1 MVAHLL
7 KLKLALLRNGF
18 RRSPWQLVGV
28 IIGGLYGLGIA
39 VLLFIGMFFLG
50 GEDTGLVATALVL
63 AVSLVTLGWAVIPV
77 LLAGVDLTLDPAR
90 FTSFTIPPRTLAT
103 GLLLSG
109 FIGVP
114 GLVTLLLFA
123 GQGLAWR
130 SNPGLVVIG
139 VLCGVLAAVFALAL
153 SRLTVTAATALTSNR
168 RFRELGMIIL
178 FIPLILLGPI
188 IQTAMSGIENGLSWL
203 PQVSAILGWTPL
215 GSFAAVPA
223 DVAVGAWGTAALRLL
238 LSLAYLAVVVWAW
251 QVALMRALE
260 TPPQQSGGTRDVAG
274 LGTFRLFPATPW
286 GAVAARCLTYW
297 FKDPRYA
304 MSIIMVPL
312 IPVFIWVMF
321 GRDGDFTP
329 MLFIAPIIAVLMA
342 FSISADVSYDNTAF
356 SLHVLTG
363 LRGIDDR
370 IGRVAA
376 CAVFT
381 VPTVLVAA
389 ILPAVLMDELAML
402 PSILGLSLGAL
413 GAGWAVSSISSA
425 RYTYAVPLPGD
436 NPMKTPPGAGARM
449 AVTQL
454 ATFGTTAALV
464 LPEIVLHIVYLVTG
478 REVFAWLVLATGV
491 VLGSVLLLLGLR
503 IGGRW
508 FDSRAPELLQ
518 ATVVNR

>member
-7 KLKLALLRNGF
+7 RLKLALLRNGF

-28 IIGGLYGLGIA
+28 ILGGLYGLGVAIM
-39 VLLFIGMFFLG
+39 LFVAMFFLG
-50 GEDTGLVATALVL
+50 DQPVEFITTVLVI
-63 AVSLVTLGWAVIPV
+63 AVSLVTLGWAIIPV
-77 LLAGVDLTLDPAR
+77 LVSGVDLTLDPSR
-90 FTSFTIPPRTLAT
+90 FTSFTIPPRQLVV

-114 GLVTLLLFA
+114 GAVTLLLFA

-130 SNPGLVVIG
+130 SRPDLVVLGLV
-139 VLCGVLAAVFALAL
+139 CGVLAALFVLAL

-168 RFRELGMIIL
+168 RFREIGTIIL
-178 FIPLILLGPI
+178 FVPLILLGPI
-188 IQTAMSGIENGLSWL
+188 IQTAMQGIENGLSWL
-203 PQVSAILGWTPL
+203 PPVASVLGWTPL
-215 GSFAAVPA
+215 GSFAAVPGDA
-223 DVAVGAWGTAALRLL
+223 ATGAWGTAALRLL
-238 LSLAYLAVVVWAW
+238 LSLAYLAVTVWAW
-251 QVALMRALE
+251 QVSLMRALE
-260 TPPQQSGGTRDVAG
+260 TPRGQSGGTRAVAG

-312 IPVFIWVMF
+312 IPIFIWFMF
-321 GRDGDFTP
+321 GREGDFTA

-363 LRGIDDR
+363 VRGIDDR
-370 IGRVAA
+370 LGRVAA

-389 ILPAVLMDELAML
+389 ILPAVLMGELSML

-413 GAGWAVSSISSA
+413 GAGWAVSSIASA

-449 AVTQL
+449 ALTQL

-464 LPEIVLHIVYLVTG
+464 LPEIVLHIVFLVTG
-478 REVFAWLVLATGV
+478 QELYAWLVLFTGV
-491 VLGSVLLLLGLR
+491 VLGAVFLLLGLR

-508 FDSRAPELLQ
+508 FDSRAPELMQ
-518 ATVVNR
+518 ATVLNR

>member
-28 IIGGLYGLGIA
+28 ILGGLYGLGVA
-39 VLLFIGMFFLG
+39 ALLFVGMYFLG
-50 GEDTGLVATALVL
+50 GEATDVVTTALVL
-63 AVSLVTLGWAVIPV
+63 AVSLVTLGWAIIPV

-90 FTSFTIPPRTLAT
+90 FTSFTIPPRQLVT

-130 SNPGLVVIG
+130 ANAGLVIIG

-168 RFRELGMIIL
+168 RFREIGTIIL

-215 GSFAAVPA
+215 GSFAAVPG
-223 DVAVGAWGTAALRLL
+223 DVAAGAWGTAALRVL
-238 LSLAYLAVVVWAW
+238 LSLAYLAVAVWAW
-251 QVALMRALE
+251 QVSLMRALE

-304 MSIIMVPL
+304 MSVIIVPL
-312 IPVFIWVMF
+312 VPVFVWFMF
-321 GRDGDFTP
+321 AREGNFTA
-329 MLFIAPIIAVLMA
+329 MLYIAPIVVVLMA

-370 IGRVAA
+370 LGRVAA

-381 VPTVLVAA
+381 IPIVLIAA
-389 ILPAVLMDELAML
+389 ILPAVLMDELSIL
-402 PSILGLSLGAL
+402 PAVLGLSIGAL
-413 GAGWAVSSISSA
+413 GAGWGVSSVASA
-425 RYTYAVPLPGD
+425 RFTYAVPLPGD
-436 NPMKTPPGAGARM
+436 NPMKTPPGSGARM
-449 AVTQL
+449 ALTQL
-454 ATFGTTAALV
+454 ATFGTTLALV

-478 REVFAWLVLATGV
+478 RELFAWLVLVTGV

-518 ATVVNR
+518 ATVLNR

>member
-28 IIGGLYGLGIA
+28 IIGGIYGLGLA
-39 VLLFIGMFFLG
+39 VMLFVALFFLG
-50 GEDTGLVATALVL
+50 DQPAEFVSAILVL
-63 AVSLVTLGWAVIPV
+63 GVALVTLGWAVIPV
-77 LLAGVDLTLDPAR
+77 LASGVDLTLDPAR
-90 FTSFTIPPRTLAT
+90 FSTFTIPPRQLVA

-130 SNPGLVVIG
+130 SDAGTAVIG
-139 VLCGVLAAVFALAL
+139 VACGVLAALTVLAL

-168 RFRELGMIIL
+168 RFREAGMIAL
-178 FIPLILLGPI
+178 FVPLILLGPI
-188 IQTAMSGIENGLSWL
+188 IQTATEGIENGMSWL
-203 PQVSAILGWTPL
+203 PGVSAVLGWTPL
-215 GSFAAVPA
+215 GSFAAVPG
-223 DVAVGAWGTAALRLL
+223 DVATGAWGVAGLRLL
-238 LSLAYLAVVVWAW
+238 VSLAYLAVIVWAW
-251 QVALMRALE
+251 QAVLMRALE
-260 TPPQQSGGTRDVAG
+260 TPPQQSGGTRAVAG
-274 LGTFRLFPATPW
+274 LGTFRIFPTTPW

-297 FKDPRYA
+297 MKDPRYA

-312 IPVFIWVMF
+312 IPLLIWF
-321 GRDGDFTP
+321 WSAQGGDYTM
-329 MLFIAPIIAVLMA
+329 MLFLAPIIAVLMA

-363 LRGIDDR
+363 LRGFDDR
-370 IGRVAA
+370 LGRVAA

-381 VPTVLVAA
+381 VPTVLLAA
-389 ILPAVLMDELAML
+389 ILPAALLGELRLL

-413 GAGWAVSSISSA
+413 GAGWAVSSVASA

-436 NPMKTPPGAGARM
+436 NPMKTPPGSGARM

-454 ATFGTTAALV
+454 ATFGMTAVLV
-464 LPEIVLHIVYLVTG
+464 LPEIVLHIVFLVTG
-478 REVFAWLVLATGV
+478 QELYAWLVLGTGV
-491 VLGSVLLLLGLR
+491 VLGAGLLLLGLR
-503 IGGRW
+503 LGGRW
-508 FDSRAPELLQ
+508 FDARVPELMQ
-518 ATVVNR
+518 ATVLNR